1 MRSVNPFT
9 FDLPTSKG
17 KQPQHINTRALFE
30 SCCHN
35 IAFIEPI
42 HVLRVNIKKQNYI
55 FAQLPSVLIYVRGT
69 LGIRKGVGSISILIS
84 QTFQQ
89 IFNIH
94 VFYNLDVDYET
105 SCTLQNRLIRFI
117 DDSLL

>member
-9 FDLPTSKG
+9 FDHPTSKG

-30 SCCHN
+30 SCSHT
-35 IAFIEPI
+35 IALIERI
-42 HVLRVNIKKQNYI
+42 HVLRVNIKKQSYI
-55 FAQLPSVLIYVRGT
+55 FAQLPSVLIYVMGT
-69 LGIRKGVGSISILIS
+69 LGIRRGVGSIAILGPR
-84 QTFQQ
+84 TFKQ

-94 VFYNLDVDYET
+94 VFHNLDVDYET
-105 SCTLQNRLIRFI
+105 SCTLQNRLTRFI

>member
-1 MRSVNPFT
+1 MRCVNPFT

-17 KQPQHINTRALFE
+17 KQPQHINTRVLFE
-30 SCCHN
+30 SFSHTV
-35 IAFIEPI
+35 ALIERI

-55 FAQLPSVLIYVRGT
+55 FAQLPSVLIYVMGT
-69 LGIRKGVGSISILIS
+69 LGMRRGVGSISILGS
-84 QTFQQ
+84 RTFKQ

-94 VFYNLDVDYET
+94 VFHNLDVDYET

>member
-9 FDLPTSKG
+9 FDLPTSEG
-17 KQPQHINTRALFE
+17 KQPQHINTRVLFE
-30 SCCHN
+30 NCSQT
-35 IAFIEPI
+35 IALIERI
-42 HVLRVNIKKQNYI
+42 HVLRVNLKKQNYI

-69 LGIRKGVGSISILIS
+69 LGIRRGVGSISILGPRI
-84 QTFQQ
+84 FKQ

-94 VFYNLDVDYET
+94 VFHNLDVDFDT
-105 SCTLQNRLIRFI
+105 PCTLKIRLSRFI